1 MTAMPEMPSSV
12 FRAAG
17 SLLLL
22 VCLGGAATAQAAPDQ
37 QAVASAHPAATAA
50 GHRILDQGG
59 NAFDAA
65 VAVAATLGVVEPYSS
80 GLGGGGFFLLRQNGE
95 PDAQY
100 QFLDAR
106 ETAPLDADQDF
117 YRDSAGQ
124 VQRDP
129 AINGPRAAGI
139 PGLPAALVKLSVE
152 YGNLPLAVSL
162 QPAIEAAE
170 QGFAVTSRYRAL
182 GSYRLETM
190 RADAETSRLF
200 LRDGELPAEGTLIRQ
215 PELAETLR
223 QLATKGRAGFYQGP
237 VAEKLLASVRAAN
250 GAWQQADLDAYRVIA
265 REPVRFRSHGHEVIS
280 APLPSAGGI
289 ALAAILQGLD
299 ALPRAE
305 PGSTQHTHQL
315 VELMRRA
322 YRDRLLLGDSDFVEV
337 PVQRLVSAEHARSM
351 AASIDLQ
358 RATPSSELGVPAPFV
373 EGNNT
378 THFSLIDAQGNA
390 VAATLS
396 INLPFG
402 AAFTVP
408 GTGVL
413 LNNEMDDFAADPAGV
428 NAYGLTG
435 SFANAIAPGKRPLSS
450 MTPTMLENDQHLAV
464 LGTPGGSRIITMVLL
479 GALEAVRG
487 EPVDAWVSRPRFHHQ
502 YLPDHIQVEE
512 DAIDEAQRA
521 ELKAMGHS
529 IEPVG
534 RDYGDMHAVQWH
546 KPSGTLSAASD
557 PRGVGQ
563 ARVEPAASA
572 RAERAESPAAATAE

>member
-1 MTAMPEMPSSV
+1 MRLKRS
-12 FRAAG
+12 
-17 SLLLL
+17 SLLRTAGYLIL
-22 VCLGGAATAQAAPDQ
+22 AACLGSAGAAQAALGQ

-80 GLGGGGFFLLRQNGE
+80 GLGGGGFFLLRQSGE
-95 PDAQY
+95 SDAQY
-100 QFLDAR
+100 RFLDAR
-106 ETAPLDADQDF
+106 ETAPQQAGQDY
-117 YRDSAGQ
+117 YRDSSGE

-152 YGNLPLAVSL
+152 YGKLPLAVSL

-170 QGFAVTSRYRAL
+170 QGFTVTSRYRAL
-182 GSYRLETM
+182 GGFRLESM

-223 QLATKGRAGFYQGP
+223 QLAAKGRAGFYQGP
-237 VAEKLLASVRAAN
+237 VAKKLLASVKAAD
-250 GAWQQADLDAYRVIA
+250 GAWQQADLDAYRVVS
-265 REPVRFRSHGHEVIS
+265 REPVRFHSHGHEVIS

-289 ALAAILQGLD
+289 ALAGILQGLD
-299 ALPRAE
+299 ALPSAE

-322 YRDRLLLGDSDFVEV
+322 YRDRLLLGDSDFVAV
-337 PVQRLVSAEHARSM
+337 PVQRLISAEHARGM
-351 AASIDLQ
+351 AASIDPQ
-358 RATPSSELGVPAPFV
+358 RATPSSELGVPAPFA

-378 THFSLIDAQGNA
+378 THFSLIDADGNA

-450 MTPTMLENDQHLAV
+450 MTPTMLENDQQLAV

-479 GALEAVRG
+479 GALEAARG
-487 EPVDAWVSRPRFHHQ
+487 EPPEAWVSRPRFHHQ
-502 YLPDHIQVEE
+502 YLPDHIQVE
-512 DAIDEAQRA
+512 DSAIDSAQRA

-546 KPSGTLSAASD
+546 KPSGTLRAASD

-563 ARVEPAASA
+563 ARVAPVTAGGSL
-572 RAERAESPAAATAE
+572 ERQVPSPATAE

>member
-1 MTAMPEMPSSV
+1 MTVMRKPS
-12 FRAAG
+12 APG
-17 SLLLL
+17 ITTLLL
-22 VCLGGAATAQAAPDQ
+22 VLWLVSALQAHASLGQ
-37 QAVASAHPAATAA
+37 QAIASAHPLATAA
-50 GHRILDQGG
+50 GHQILDQGG

-80 GLGGGGFFLLRQNGE
+80 GLGGGGFFLLRE
-95 PDAQY
+95 SAQPEARY
-100 QFLDAR
+100 VFLDAR
-106 ETAPLDADQDF
+106 ETAPMKAGEDF
-117 YRDSAGQ
+117 YRDQQGQ

-139 PGLPAALVKLSVE
+139 PGLPAALVTLSVQF
-152 YGNLPLAVSL
+152 GKLPLSESL

-190 RADAETSRLF
+190 RADAETTRLF
-200 LRDGELPAEGTLIRQ
+200 LRDGELPAEGSVIRQ

-223 QLATKGRAGFYQGP
+223 QLAGKGRAGFYQGP
-237 VAEKLLASVRAAN
+237 VASKLLAAVQSAGGV
-250 GAWQQADLDAYRVIA
+250 WQQADLDAYRVIA
-265 REPVRFRSHGHEVIS
+265 RKPVRFYSHGSEIIS

-289 ALAAILQGLD
+289 ALAGILQGLE
-299 ALPRAE
+299 ALPAAK
-305 PGSTQHTHQL
+305 PDSTARVHQL

-322 YRDRLLLGDSDFVEV
+322 YRDRLLLGDSDFVTV
-337 PVQRLVSAEHARSM
+337 PLERLLSPEHARNM
-351 AASIDLQ
+351 AADIDPA
-358 RATPSSELGVPAPFV
+358 RATPSAELGPPAPFS

-378 THFSLIDAQGNA
+378 THFSLIDQQGNA
-390 VAATLS
+390 VSATLS

-435 SFANAIAPGKRPLSS
+435 STANAIAPGKRPLSS
-450 MTPTMLENDQHLAV
+450 MTPTMLENDRQLAV

-479 GALEAVRG
+479 GALEAMKG
-487 EPVDAWVSRPRFHHQ
+487 EGPAAWVSRSRFHHQ
-502 YLPDHIQVEE
+502 YLPDHIQIEE
-512 DAIDEAQRA
+512 GAFDAAQRA
-521 ELKAMGHS
+521 ALEAMGHS
-529 IEPVG
+529 FKAVG
-534 RDYGDMHAVQWH
+534 RDYGDMHAVQWD
-546 KPSGTLSAASD
+546 KTTGTLSAASD

-563 ARVEPAASA
+563 ARVEALPALTT
-572 RAERAESPAAATAE
+572 E